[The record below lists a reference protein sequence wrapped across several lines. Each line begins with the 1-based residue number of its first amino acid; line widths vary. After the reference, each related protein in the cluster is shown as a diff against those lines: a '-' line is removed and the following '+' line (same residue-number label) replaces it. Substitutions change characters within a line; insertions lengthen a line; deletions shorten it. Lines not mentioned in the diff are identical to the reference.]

1 MAFTS
6 EGGNEL
12 VHDAAGDSGKFV
24 LGLLREKRLFDGIN
38 LFCGRGFNQ
47 RGGADFKRGAAA
59 QSAAKRHGGHE
70 GDVEG
75 GDLHAAILES
85 CEHSPDVVGPFGR
98 ALGDGH

>member
-1 MAFTS
+1 MALAS

-12 VHDAAGDSGKFV
+12 VHDAAGDSGEFM
-24 LGLLREKRLFDGIN
+24 LGLLREKSLLDGIN

-70 GDVEG
+70 GDIQG
-75 GDLHAAILES
+75 GNLHAVILES
-85 CEHSPDVVGPFGR
+85 GEHSPDVVGPFGR
-98 ALGDGH
+98 ALDHGH